1 MKNYIKELR
10 SKFKKY
16 EIDGYVIPKNDDY
29 FTEYSK
35 LNRLEVISNFS
46 GSAGLAIILKNK
58 NYLFTDG
65 RYTIQSKIESGKN
78 FKIYGFEKLINC
90 SLFKNLTLGID
101 PKLFTN
107 TQIKNYFLKHNKIK
121 YVEKNLIDEIKKQK
135 EHTSIPFFSLDKNI
149 VGESIN
155 SKLNKI
161 TKYLKK
167 NKSDYIFISAPE
179 NVAWTLNIRG
189 GDGPNSPIPN
199 SRLIVSKSKKI
210 LLISNLKK
218 CKQLLKN
225 KIIKKDEF
233 LDVNT
238 LPSKILHLK
247 GKNFIVDDKSCSI
260 FYENLIKSKFKI
272 IKREDPIYLLKA
284 IKNKTEI
291 KNMINAHILDGVALT
306 KFLFWIKKINKK
318 KITEV
323 EAAKKLENFRKLNK
337 NFLYPSFDTIAGS
350 GKNGAIV
357 HYRAKKEKCRTIN
370 RNDIFLCDSGGQ
382 YKYGTTDV
390 TRTICFS
397 KQKQNIKNIFTKV
410 LKGHIAVA
418 TTDINKDDTGKKID
432 KRARKFLNKSNL
444 DYAHGTGHG
453 VGFFLNVHEGPQS
466 ITKINTVKIR
476 EGMILSNEPGYYK
489 TNEYGI
495 RIENLVYVKKI
506 KKNLS
511 FQNLTMAPIEK
522 DLINFDLL
530 TIDEKNYLFK
540 YHLEVYSKISKYLNP
555 NERKLVS
562 YFYLAFS
569 KIQLGQLL
577 LFLTVW
583 HNLLFF

>member
-1 MKNYIKELR
+1 MKDYIKELR
-10 SKFKKY
+10 NKFKKY
-16 EIDGYVIPKNDDY
+16 GIDGYVIPKNDDY

-78 FKIYGFEKLINC
+78 FKINGFEKLINC

-121 YVEKNLIDEIKKQK
+121 YIKKNLIDEIKKQK
-135 EHTSIPFFSLDKNI
+135 ENTSIPFFSLDKNI

-199 SRLIVSKSKKI
+199 SRLIISKSKKI

-218 CKQLLKN
+218 CKQLLRN

-233 LDVNT
+233 VDVNN

-247 GKNFIVDDKSCSI
+247 GKNFIIDDKSCSI

-272 IKREDPIYLLKA
+272 INRDDPIYLLKA

-337 NFLYPSFDTIAGS
+337 SFLYPSFDTIAGS

-370 RNDIFLCDSGGQ
+370 RNDILLCDSGGQ

-397 KQKQNIKNIFTKV
+397 KQKSSIKNIFTKV

-418 TTDINKDDTGKKID
+418 MTNINKDDTGKKID

-489 TNEYGI
+489 TNKYGI

-522 DLINFDLL
+522 DLINLDLL

-540 YHLEVYSKISKYLNP
+540 YHLEVYSSISKYLNP
-555 NERKLVS
+555 NERGW
-562 YFYLAFS
+562 LATF
-569 KIQLGQLL
+569 I
-577 LFLTVW
+577 
-583 HNLLFF
+583 

>member
-10 SKFKKY
+10 SKFKEY

-167 NKSDYIFISAPE
+167 NKCDYIFISAPE
-179 NVAWTLNIRG
+179 NVAWTLNVRG

-225 KIIKKDEF
+225 KIIKKNEF

-238 LPSKILHLK
+238 LPSKILDLK

-350 GKNGAIV
+350 GENGAII
-357 HYRAKKEKCRTIN
+357 HYRAKKEKCKTIN
-370 RNDIFLCDSGGQ
+370 RNDILLCDSGGQ

-397 KQKQNIKNIFTKV
+397 KQKHSIKNIFTKV

-522 DLINFDLL
+522 DLINFNLL

-540 YHLEVYSKISKYLNP
+540 YHLEVYSRISKYLNP
-555 NERKLVS
+555 KEKS
-562 YFYLAFS
+562 WLATF
-569 KIQLGQLL
+569 I
-577 LFLTVW
+577 
-583 HNLLFF
+583 